1 MWIRRDFVEFREHD
15 EGSSENGLKAS
26 DYYCSSQLRR
36 LLGCLPLLQDSGQKI
51 AICLRRKRP
60 PGGSWQN
67 ARSAKRRRRVRASQ
81 GTRRC
86 ARIFGS
92 LSCDATAA
100 KIAEENAKLKERLK
114 VAATHGRDVK
124 TLSKETLKTRK
135 EISQAHT
142 REREMDEEEA
152 PSAVHA
158 HTLLR
163 GTRFPHPPRRDR
175 APCFEARKQW
185 HMPSGPQ
192 AGKRGPQG

>member
-1 MWIRRDFVEFREHD
+1 M
-15 EGSSENGLKAS
+15 
-26 DYYCSSQLRR
+26 
-36 LLGCLPLLQDSGQKI
+36 
-51 AICLRRKRP
+51 
-60 PGGSWQN
+60 
-67 ARSAKRRRRVRASQ
+67 
-81 GTRRC
+81 RC

-142 REREMDEEEA
+142 REREMDEEES

-163 GTRFPHPPRRDR
+163 GTRFPHLPRRVR
-175 APCFEARKQW
+175 APCFEVRKQW